1 MIRNDKGDIVEF
13 GPFQIFWLACGA
25 ATMIGAVMAHRGRR
39 WRYVGRAGVG
49 ALFLFGG
56 ALYNF
61 LLLVSGGDFTDFA
74 DTAHF
79 AWVTDAWRAVVAPN
93 QILFIGLL
101 VAFEA
106 TVGVLIL
113 SGGRRTQLG
122 YTGVIGFYLALWLF
136 GGFQLIWSV
145 LMLPFMI
152 LLLVAERRAATT
164 PIGATQVEDRPLA
177 DITS

>member
-1 MIRNDKGDIVEF
+1 MEF
-13 GPFQIFWLACGA
+13 GPWQLFWLACGA
-25 ATMIGAVMAHRGRR
+25 ATVAGAVMANRGSG

-49 ALFLFGG
+49 GLFLFGG

-61 LLLVSGGDFTDFA
+61 LLLVSGDDYTGFA

-93 QILFIGLL
+93 QVLFIGLL

-122 YTGVIGFYLALWLF
+122 YAGVIGFYLALWLF
-136 GGFQLIWSV
+136 GGFQLIWSL
-145 LMLPFMI
+145 LMLPFMVM
-152 LLLVAERRAATT
+152 LLVAEQAVTTPTAATQ
-164 PIGATQVEDRPLA
+164 GEEQPLA
-177 DITS
+177 GITS